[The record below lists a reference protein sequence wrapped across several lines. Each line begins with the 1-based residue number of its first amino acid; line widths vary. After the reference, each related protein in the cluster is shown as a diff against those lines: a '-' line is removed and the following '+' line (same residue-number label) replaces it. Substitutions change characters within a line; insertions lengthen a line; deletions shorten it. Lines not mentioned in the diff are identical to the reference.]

1 MAYTPPSVA
10 DFKLR
15 FPAFDAVDD
24 ARVAGFLDDAATV
37 ADDGWSDA
45 DRRKAVMLQAAHDMT
60 TRGIG
65 TGAEAELAKA
75 GALGF
80 KSFRSGQLQLDRSD
94 SAAAAAGGDPLAGTA
109 YGAELLAL
117 IRSRFPGVMVV

>member
-1 MAYTPPSVA
+1 MAYTPPTAA

-15 FPAFDAVDD
+15 FPAFDAVPDQ
-24 ARVAGFLDDAATV
+24 RIAGFLEDAASV
-37 ADDGWSDA
+37 ADDGWADT

-65 TGAEAELAKA
+65 TGAEAELAAA

-80 KSFRSGQLQLDRSD
+80 TSFRSGQLQLDRSGT
-94 SAAAAAGGDPLAGTA
+94 AAAASANGALSQTA
-109 YGAELLAL
+109 YGRELLDL
-117 IRSRFPGVMVV
+117 IRSRFPAVLVV

>member
-1 MAYTPPSVA
+1 MAYTPPTAA

-15 FPAFDAVDD
+15 FPAFGSVPDEQIGA
-24 ARVAGFLDDAATV
+24 ALDDAASV

-60 TRGIG
+60 QNGIG

-80 KSFRSGQLQLDRSD
+80 TSFRSGQLQLDRSEA
-94 SAAAAAGGDPLAGTA
+94 SAATASGDPLTQTS
-109 YGAELLAL
+109 YGRQLLDL
-117 IRSRFPGVMVV
+117 IRRRFSGVMVV